1 MLDMAPPAESHP
13 VRAQQVALLELLLNE
28 SEADQR
34 RAYILKANPR
44 GNFDDDK
51 IPVYANSAEAGT
63 TPDEHKVYVHNFAY
77 ETACALYVFLNPLQR
92 GRWML
97 NTKHFKETALLQVV
111 HRLGSRSFEIFD
123 IRHRPISNTKNP
135 SSSLGQDS
143 GLVAGFVVPA
153 EIKAPGRKR
162 GEQQTTDSSDAKSS
176 TENDVVEQNK
186 TNRADA
192 LTFWRSNA
200 GGMLLVLATAL
211 EVLSRLFRE
220 LVAMSATKWDRK
232 QQAREATGKPRSY
245 RLFEAAS
252 GSWTK
257 KFLERAHRL
266 MWDPQCWSH
275 LPESMKTEKNQSY
288 AYSTITRLIA
298 GIIHHVGTFE
308 LFPFA
313 LFALL
318 CVDPRE
324 RRKKQSNFYASHCA
338 WWIPCSACC
347 SSRRFTRLTSFVAQR
362 LSQYC

>member
-28 SEADQR
+28 SEVDQR
-34 RAYILKANPR
+34 RAYILKANLR

-51 IPVYANSAEAGT
+51 IPVFANSAEAGT
-63 TPDEHKVYVHNFAY
+63 TPDEHKEYVHNFAY
-77 ETACALYVFLNPLQR
+77 ETACALYVSLNPLQR

-97 NTKHFKETALLQVV
+97 NTKHFKEHALLQVV
-111 HRLGSRSFEIFD
+111 HRLGPRSFEIFD
-123 IRHRPISNTKNP
+123 ARHRPVSKTKNP

-257 KFLERAHRL
+257 IVL
-266 MWDPQCWSH
+266 S
-275 LPESMKTEKNQSY
+275 
-288 AYSTITRLIA
+288 
-298 GIIHHVGTFE
+298 
-308 LFPFA
+308 A
-313 LFALL
+313 L
-318 CVDPRE
+318 
-324 RRKKQSNFYASHCA
+324 
-338 WWIPCSACC
+338 
-347 SSRRFTRLTSFVAQR
+347 TG
-362 LSQYC
+362 